1 MHIILRITQKQQWEE
16 AEKIGIYRGDTLE
29 TEGFIHCSTP
39 RQVIPVANRFF
50 LHQQGLVILFIDS
63 DRVEAEIRYELA
75 EKQEKFPHIYGALN
89 TNAVLKVL
97 DFPVGANGSFQLSP
111 EIKIYADSMKITDI

>member
-1 MHIILRITQKQQWEE
+1 MHIILHITQKQQWER
-16 AEKIGIYRGDTLE
+16 ASKIGIYRGDTLD

-39 RQVIPVANRFF
+39 EQVIPVANRFF

-89 TNAVLKVL
+89 TSAVLKVL
-97 DFPVGANGSFQLSP
+97 DFPVSENGSFQLSP
-111 EIKIYADSMKITDI
+111 EIKKYADSLGIIDM

>member
-1 MHIILRITQKQQWEE
+1 MHIILHITQKQQWEQ
-16 AEKIGIYRGDTLE
+16 ASKIGIYRGDTLD

-39 RQVIPVANRFF
+39 KQVIPVANRFF

-63 DRVEAEIRYELA
+63 DSVEAEIRYELA

-89 TNAVLKVL
+89 TSAVLKVV
-97 DFPVGANGSFQLSP
+97 DFPMGENGSFQLSP
-111 EIKIYADSMKITDI
+111 EIKKYANSIGIIDI